1 MKKLLLF
8 FTVFLFFGFLSAE
21 DVKTGEYDFGD
32 ITVTLFEEREPEAE
46 KARKEA
52 EEKEKPVLNE
62 EGKICCCDIP
72 DEKAFEPKKFYIQP
86 ALGFGTG
93 LSLYRFT
100 AALDAD
106 FLVARREKINYYVG
120 LDIDARFSYYIGS
133 DPREIAVQANVVF
146 DFLRDDPN
154 LRSASLWISAGID
167 LIFIRDMIDGDYEDY
182 VFEYSQAWGLGVD
195 MIFKNYVVLKLGI
208 DGLVGIWPD
217 LTIAVGYRF

>member
-8 FTVFLFFGFLSAE
+8 FTFFLFFGFLIAE

-32 ITVTLFEEREPEAE
+32 ITVTLFEAESPEAE

-62 EGKICCCDIP
+62 EGKICCCDIT

-86 ALGFGTG
+86 ALGVGTG

-106 FLVARREKINYYVG
+106 FLVARTEKINYYVG
-120 LDIDARFSYYIGS
+120 LDIDARFSYFVGA
-133 DPREIAVQANVVF
+133 DPREIAVQANAVF

-154 LRSASLWISAGID
+154 LRSASFWISAGID
-167 LIFIRDMIDGDYEDY
+167 FMFIRKMIDGDYEDY
-182 VFEYSQAWGLGVD
+182 VFKYSQAWGLGVD
-195 MIFKNYVVLKLGI
+195 MVFKNYVVLKLGI
-208 DGLVGIWPD
+208 DGWVGIWPD
-217 LTIAVGYRF
+217 LTVALGYRF

>member
-1 MKKLLLF
+1 MKKPLLF
-8 FTVFLFFGFLSAE
+8 FTLFFFFVFLSAE
-21 DVKTGEYDFGD
+21 EVQVGEYDFGD
-32 ITVTLFEEREPEAE
+32 ITVTLFEEESPEAE

-62 EGKICCCDIP
+62 EGKICCCNIS

-86 ALGFGTG
+86 AIGSGTG
-93 LSLYRFT
+93 LSFFRFT

-195 MIFKNYVVLKLGI
+195 MVFKNYVVLKLGI
-208 DGLVGIWPD
+208 DGFVGIWPD